1 MALITTRRSQRRK
14 LKNEINVVPYI
25 DVMLVLLI
33 IFMVT
38 APLMNL
44 GTDITLPDSR
54 AQTLSTPHEPIVV
67 SVYPD
72 GTLALMLARENH
84 ALAADE
90 LVTRLAA
97 IHRQNPE
104 ASILIRGDGRASY
117 QQVMD
122 AISLV
127 NDAGITKISL
137 ISRPGESAGG
147 ARQGGR

>member
-1 MALITTRRSQRRK
+1 MATLTTRRGKRRK

-38 APLMNL
+38 TPLMNL

-54 AQTLSTPHEPIVV
+54 ARALSTPQDPIIL

-72 GTLALMLARENH
+72 GALALMIARENQPLTQ
-84 ALAADE
+84 AE
-90 LVTRLAA
+90 LVTRLRA
-97 IHRQNPE
+97 IHHQNPD
-104 ASILIRGDGRASY
+104 AAILIRGDGQASY
-117 QQVMD
+117 QTIMD

-127 NDAGITKISL
+127 GDAGISKVSL
-137 ISRPGESAGG
+137 ISRPGAE
-147 ARQGGR
+147 